1 MRGVL
6 EEDEKGK
13 EEAQKTVGGAPEPM
27 RPKDKFGLELALD
40 VVCVAHRVALLVALF
55 PLLPSISPCTT
66 KDIDKEFRRKLTR
79 RFCGWED
86 AVKAASEVLI
96 DEMRTLLEHPP

>member
-1 MRGVL
+1 MRGGL

-13 EEAQKTVGGAPEPM
+13 EEAQKTVGGAAEPM
-27 RPKDKFGLELALD
+27 RPKDKYGLASPLD
-40 VVCVAHRVALLVALF
+40 VVCVAHRVALLVSFF
-55 PLLPSISPCTT
+55 PLLPSIPPCTT
-66 KDIDKEFRRKLTR
+66 KDIDKEFRRKFAR

>member
-13 EEAQKTVGGAPEPM
+13 EEAQKAVGGAAEPM
-27 RPKDKFGLELALD
+27 RPKDKYGLALPL
-40 VVCVAHRVALLVALF
+40 VVFCAAHRVALRASLF
-55 PLLPSISPCTT
+55 SFPPSIPPRAA
-66 KDIDKEFRRKLTR
+66 KDIEKEFRRNFVR

-86 AVKAASEVLI
+86 AIKAASEVLI
-96 DEMRTLLEHPP
+96 DEMRTLLECPP

>member
-13 EEAQKTVGGAPEPM
+13 EEAQKTVGGAAEPM
-27 RPKDKFGLELALD
+27 RPKDKFGLELAL
-40 VVCVAHRVALLVALF
+40 VVVSVAHAALLVSFF
-55 PLLPSISPCTT
+55 PLLPSISPCTA
-66 KDIDKEFRRKLTR
+66 KDIDKEFRRQLTR

-96 DEMRTLLEHPP
+96 DEMRTLLEQPP

>member
-1 MRGVL
+1 MRGRL

-13 EEAQKTVGGAPEPM
+13 EEAQKTVGGAAEPM
-27 RPKDKFGLELALD
+27 RPKDKFGLELALV
-40 VVCVAHRVALLVALF
+40 VVCVAHRVALLVSFF
-55 PLLPSISPCTT
+55 PLLPSISPCTA

-96 DEMRTLLEHPP
+96 DEMRTLLEQPP